1 MPESFYFPVYSGL
14 LTAQHRERI
23 GPAIWEFLWLVSKVT
38 KEIEE
43 EGETWGI
50 VLGGKPVKLA
60 EIAAELG
67 ESERTAKRNIARL
80 KDEGYIETV
89 RAPYGEIYKV
99 RKSKKFV
106 HKNRSAKN
114 GTSLDEREDKNV
126 PSHDERWDKNGT
138 SEEREVPHLSK
149 RSAKNG
155 TSNKDIK
162 DIKNIINDDDYI
174 GDENMPHDSTFQLIA
189 DRYIQRR
196 GKGLSISPKDETA
209 IEKLLQE
216 NIPLDS
222 ILKLIDKVFD
232 EYKPKFD
239 GDEIHS
245 FEYVRKVLLSK
256 YYEQKGEGITN
267 GGTVHKHRRGVSR
280 PAKEGKS
287 YEQILREAEAARKAW
302 GG

>member
-126 PSHDERWDKNGT
+126 TSHDERWDKNGT

>member
-23 GPAIWEFLWLVSKVT
+23 GPAIWEFLWLISKVT

>member
-23 GPAIWEFLWLVSKVT
+23 GPAIWEFLWLISKVT

-67 ESERTAKRNIARL
+67 GSERTVKRNIARL

-138 SEEREVPHLSK
+138 SEDREVPHLSE
-149 RSAKNG
+149 RSAKNVP
-155 TSNKDIK
+155 SNKDIK
-162 DIKNIINDDDYI
+162 DIKNIKEEEDRMNQSD
-174 GDENMPHDSTFQLIA
+174 FQLIA
-189 DRYIQRR
+189 NKFIQRR
-196 GKGLSISPKDETA
+196 AHGFDLSPEDELA
-209 IEKLLQE
+209 IHRLLGD
-216 NIPLDS
+216 NIPIDI
-222 ILKLIDKVFD
+222 ILKYIDEIFD
-232 EYKPKFD
+232 EYKPKHRLDYIRSFVYVEKAILD
-239 GDEIHS
+239 RYFGQKREGD
-245 FEYVRKVLLSK
+245 
-256 YYEQKGEGITN
+256 TN
-267 GGTVHKHRRGVSR
+267 GTVHKHRRGVSR
-280 PAKEGKS
+280 SAKEGKS